1 MNDVAVPLPKFV
13 QIEPVGQCNLR
24 CAMCSIQYRQAGP
37 PWGPPALMPY
47 ESFRTLVDS
56 FADVEELHLQGLG
69 DPLMHPDFFRMVEYA
84 RARGTQS
91 DHWSRND

>member
-1 MNDVAVPLPKFV
+1 MNP
-13 QIEPVGQCNLR
+13 
-24 CAMCSIQYRQAGP
+24 
-37 PWGPPALMPY
+37 
-47 ESFRTLVDS
+47 FRTLVDS